1 MEKQKYQ
8 VVVKLLK
15 ELATPGALEHT
26 KNQMTIA
33 LVKQLVK
40 EGKIEFEIVDFE
52 GEIQGA
58 DTMGHTMLML
68 EMERRE
74 ELRRENRIEIIARL
88 SI

>member
-1 MEKQKYQ
+1 VEKQKYQ

-58 DTMGHTMLML
+58 DTMGHTMLM
-68 EMERRE
+68 RRIKT
-74 ELRRENRIEIIARL
+74 RK
-88 SI
+88 

>member
-8 VVVKLLK
+8 VVANLLK
-15 ELATPGALEHT
+15 ELATPGALEHI
-26 KNQMTIA
+26 KNQMTVA
-33 LVKQLVK
+33 LARQLVK
-40 EGKIEFEIVDFE
+40 DGKIEFEIVDFE

-58 DTMGHTMLML
+58 DTMGRTMLML
-68 EMERRE
+68 EMERRK